1 LEPGAGAKRAE
12 VWQPA
17 AAASVKEASALRR
30 EQVRFVEGVM
40 AGITAGK
47 TAASFF
53 FTGTYIRE

>member
-1 LEPGAGAKRAE
+1 VKGAE

-40 AGITAGK
+40 AGVTAGK